1 MWKEA
6 KVMHIRNLLGLA
18 FGLALVGCTM
28 EDKGL
33 TESNRTTLEP
43 GQLVTLDEGTR
54 DEGTRGAGALY
65 ESQDPIDPSA
75 VGTHHHHKRG
85 HNCGHGMWATSDDAD
100 HHHHKRGTDCI
111 HNVWATD
118 SVSGHHHH
126 KRGDNCPQHNKWATS
141 DPFQDEWVD
150 QEVTAEA
157 FSDDPSVPHDLSQ
170 SDQRSYDEIEA
181 ELARQ

>member
-1 MWKEA
+1 MWKKA
-6 KVMHIRNLLGLA
+6 KLTHIMNLVGLVLGLS
-18 FGLALVGCTM
+18 LVGCTM

-43 GQLVTLDEGTR
+43 GELVTLGE
-54 DEGTRGAGALY
+54 GALG
-65 ESQDPIDPSA
+65 EGALGEGALGEAQEPIDLSA

-85 HNCGHGMWATSDDAD
+85 HNCGHGLWATSDDAG
-100 HHHHKRGTDCI
+100 HHHHKRGTNCI

-141 DPFQDEWVD
+141 DQFQDDWVD
-150 QEVTAEA
+150 QEIAAEG
-157 FSDDPSVPHDLSQ
+157 FSDDPSVPHDLSH
-170 SDQRSYDEIEA
+170 SDQRSYDEVEA